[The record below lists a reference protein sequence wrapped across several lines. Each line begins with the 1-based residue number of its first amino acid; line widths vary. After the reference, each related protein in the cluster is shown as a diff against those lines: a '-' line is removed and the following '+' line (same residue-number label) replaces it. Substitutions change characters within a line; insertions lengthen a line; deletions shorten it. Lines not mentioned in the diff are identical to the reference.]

1 MAIFRIDNKYVF
13 NDSTK
18 EIKKL
23 YSNKKLKL
31 TFMRAQCLSYILSH
45 AEDEI
50 ISKHSVSQVLWGE
63 KSPFTSD
70 ASLTQALYLIRRDL
84 KTIGIDDLFLT
95 VPKLGVAVNKESLI
109 EVLCDKPGKTRFKKT
124 LSYIIFIAVFMLMT
138 AGLAVFT

>member
-1 MAIFRIDNKYVF
+1 MATFRINNKYVF

-50 ISKHSVSQVLWGE
+50 IPKDSVSQVLWGE

-84 KTIGIDDLFLT
+84 KTIGIGDLFLT
-95 VPKLGVAVNKESLI
+95 VPKLGVVVNKESLI
-109 EVLCDKPGKTRFKKT
+109 EILCDKPGKTRFKT
-124 LSYIIFIAVFMLMT
+124 PVLYIIFIVAFLLVA
-138 AGLAVFT
+138 AGLAVLT